1 MSNERAVIIKACRA
15 RKHKGSRDSTRDTLA
30 SMQAND
36 ALRIFSYHTGRYG
49 ALVLAIMSLVADC
62 YEEMRPLSG
71 LVYAS
76 TSMRTTG
83 VVLITLLAIDENYVY
98 LSKNIQI
105 FRWSRLRVLLCG
117 AALLTFTLLSTR
129 QGMPSTRAYESTF
142 LVLTLCLVLIPP
154 LAVDPGPI
162 IEDPQH
168 GTKVR
173 TADPSLIATFSVL
186 AYVGAR
192 LIRTGLNMC
201 QEALDQAAEATYA
214 VTHTAQLSGGL
225 CVACNGWAAAS
236 VAICGGA
243 LFFGGLGA
251 VFVLNNQ
258 RRVPIDLI
266 DNPVIRKDRVPTT
279 FDEMEVTRQQ
289 DISQGTHADLLEQQR
304 DLNSLVRMS
313 LALQAAGLISS
324 FMAMG
329 DCVANTDSVYDHYE
343 CTVGGTPPCPDQLIE
358 FRRAGLVQHSIGTN
372 TLAFITMCILS
383 LRIERDYAFLA
394 GHTGVMMR
402 SGALIA
408 CVLIAVLVVTRI
420 TIADWQ
426 TDGYIEI
433 SFVLIILGTALS
445 SFPSRNSSAA
455 TLVYVGLLVD
465 HVYYCIR
472 EQECRSFSYF
482 TNASNAIMGTLFF
495 LAICVDAIV
504 RCIDLQRRPWL
515 RYVRAAVGI
524 TSWIGLSIALLLA
537 LLVTAALAAYDGSNV
552 DEVIVQIDVLFNMGL
567 AEQQSILRFLEW
579 HYAPLIAWASF
590 RQSTVLQHQHEIDR
604 YIASGKQ
611 GDAPWDSDLLLLRR
625 KHINYFRGGSWVI
638 GVGAA
643 AALWFAYKAISA
655 TAETPTAYPMS
666 QLLMMIVTVIP
677 PWFLL
682 SI

>member
-1 MSNERAVIIKACRA
+1 MIAI
-15 RKHKGSRDSTRDTLA
+15 
-30 SMQAND
+30 D

-49 ALVLAIMSLVADC
+49 ALMLAIMALVADS

-83 VVLITLLAIDENYVY
+83 VVLITLLSIDENYVY
-98 LSKNIQI
+98 LGKTLQI
-105 FRWSRLRVLLCG
+105 FRWSRLRVLICG
-117 AALLTFTLLSTR
+117 ATLLVFTLLSTR

-142 LVLTLCLVLIPP
+142 LVLTLTLILIPP
-154 LAVDPGPI
+154 LIRDSGPVI
-162 IEDPQH
+162 DEGRH

-173 TADPSLIATFSVL
+173 TADPSLISTFSVL
-186 AYVGAR
+186 TYVGAR

-214 VTHTAQLSGGL
+214 VTHTAELSGGL

-236 VAICGGA
+236 VAICGGV
-243 LFFGGLGA
+243 LFFGGVGA
-251 VFVLNNQ
+251 IFVLNSQ
-258 RRVPIDLI
+258 RRMPVDMIE
-266 DNPVIRKDRVPTT
+266 NPAICKKSVPTT

-289 DISQGTHADLLEQQR
+289 DISQGTHANLLEQQR

-313 LALQAAGLISS
+313 LALHAAGLVSS

-343 CTVGGTPPCPDQLIE
+343 CTVGGTPPCPDQLVE
-358 FRRAGLVQHSIGTN
+358 FRRVGLVQHSMGTN
-372 TLAFITMCILS
+372 TLAFITLCILS
-383 LRIERDYAFLA
+383 LRIERDYAFLT
-394 GHTGVMMR
+394 GHNGVMMR
-402 SGALIA
+402 SGALVA
-408 CVLIAVLVVTRI
+408 CVLIAVIVVSRI
-420 TIADWQ
+420 TVADWQ

-433 SFVLIILGTALS
+433 SFVLVIFGTAMT
-445 SFPSRNSSAA
+445 SFPSRKSSAA
-455 TLVYVGLLVD
+455 ALIYIGLLVD
-465 HVYYCIR
+465 HIYYCIR
-472 EQECRSFSYF
+472 EKECRSFSYF
-482 TNASNAIMGTLFF
+482 TNACNAIMGILFF
-495 LAICVDAIV
+495 LAIGVDAILG
-504 RCIDLQRRPWL
+504 CIDLQLRPWL
-515 RYVRAAVGI
+515 RYVRATVGI

-552 DEVIVQIDVLFNMGL
+552 DDVVVQLDVLFNVGL
-567 AEQQSILRFLEW
+567 AEQQSILRFLIW

-590 RQSTVLQHQHEIDR
+590 RQSTVLQHQYEIDR
-604 YIASGKQ
+604 YISNHKQ
-611 GDAPWDSDLLLLRR
+611 GDVPWDSDLLLLRR
-625 KHINYFRGGSWVI
+625 KNIHYFRGASWIV

-666 QLLMMIVTVIP
+666 QLLMMLVTVVP